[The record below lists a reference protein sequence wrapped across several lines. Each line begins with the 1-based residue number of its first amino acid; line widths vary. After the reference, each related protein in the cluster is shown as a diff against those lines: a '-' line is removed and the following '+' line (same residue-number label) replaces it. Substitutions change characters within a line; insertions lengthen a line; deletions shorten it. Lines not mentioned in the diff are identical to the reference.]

1 LPDLAHVVVGYA
13 RTYPDGHGIARH
25 SHDHG
30 QLLYA
35 ISGLMRVGTA
45 HGNWVVPPQRAVWI
59 PAGKLHE
66 VAIVGEV
73 EMRSLYVLAG
83 LGGLP
88 ADCRVILVPPL
99 LRELI
104 AAFAAVPGPYAAD
117 GPEARLVGVI
127 LDQLRVA
134 EPATLHL
141 PIPEAARLRPVVRA
155 LLAAP
160 ADRRGLADWAREAGA
175 SARTLARLFEAET
188 GMGFRAWRRQVRL
201 HEALARLAAGEAV
214 TSVAYAVGYNSPSAF
229 IHMFRRAMGA
239 SPQRYFRAPRALAS
253 PPRRGVSNSR

>member
-1 LPDLAHVVVGYA
+1 MPDLAHVVVGYA